1 MNEINIIILNTF
13 AYLRGVIFN
22 LSNCAT
28 CFDIN
33 YEFYVYLKTKKTTWD
48 ISINYEY
55 RPNISLK

>member
-33 YEFYVYLKTKKTTWD
+33 YEFYVYLKTKKTT
-48 ISINYEY
+48 
-55 RPNISLK
+55 